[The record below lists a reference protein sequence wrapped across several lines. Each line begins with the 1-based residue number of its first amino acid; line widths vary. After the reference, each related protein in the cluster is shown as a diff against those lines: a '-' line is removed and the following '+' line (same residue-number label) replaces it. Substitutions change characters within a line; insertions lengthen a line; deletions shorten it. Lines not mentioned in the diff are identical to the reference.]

1 LAERATLIE
10 AARNLVYKSLS
21 YKERRENRKREK
33 EEGKVSHI
41 AKNILERRS
50 P

>member
-1 LAERATLIE
+1 LTE

-21 YKERRENRKREK
+21 HKERRENRKKEK

-41 AKNILERRS
+41 ANIILERRS